1 MEPGGQIPMRCAIYS
16 RVSTRDRGQDCEN
29 QLAQI
34 RAWASANGHT
44 VVSEYSDCVSGSG
57 KVRRPAFEAM
67 MNAARD
73 GCACERIIGKDE
85 TCSECGGNG
94 PAFQILLF
102 WSLDRFSRSG
112 VLGTLKMLEQLDDA
126 GVSWRSHTEPYLDS
140 CGVFRD
146 AILAILA
153 AIAKQERLRI
163 SERVKA
169 GLDIAAAKGRYPGRP
184 PTEKHDPVKMAE
196 VFRLRKHGRSIRGI
210 ARDIGISKTT
220 VQRLVKDAASVTQ

>member
-1 MEPGGQIPMRCAIYS
+1 MI
-16 RVSTRDRGQDCEN
+16 
-29 QLAQI
+29 
-34 RAWASANGHT
+34 
-44 VVSEYSDCVSGSG
+44 
-57 KVRRPAFEAM
+57 
-67 MNAARD
+67 
-73 GCACERIIGKDE
+73 
-85 TCSECGGNG
+85 
-94 PAFQILLF
+94 LF
-102 WSLDRFSRSG
+102 WSLDRFSRAG
-112 VLGTLKMLEQLDDA
+112 VLETLKLLRELDDL
-126 GVSWRSHTEPYLDS
+126 GVCWRSHSEPYLDS
-140 CGVFRD
+140 CGAFKD

-220 VQRLVKDAASVTQ
+220 VQRLVRDAAGVTQ